1 MIKTIKRTCRKS
13 LSTISPTFASKVF
26 YKKRFK
32 RILDLKNPIT
42 LNEKLQWLKLN
53 TYNNNDLVTTCVDKY
68 KVREYLKE
76 KQCDHI
82 ANELIG
88 VWESAN
94 EIDWDSLPNKFV
106 LKCNHGAGYNI
117 VCTDK
122 TKFDVIE
129 ATRTLNKWM
138 KEDYWKLLAE
148 INYKYV
154 PKRIICEKFIETE
167 SGDLPDDYKVYC
179 FNGKPTYIMLCQG
192 RREGDTK
199 FYFLD
204 REWNIVPLNRD
215 SKAVGQDF
223 KIPKPEGIEEM
234 FKYAEILSEP
244 FPFVRADFYL
254 EHGRLIFGELT
265 FTPAGALDSNRLPET
280 DKLFGDLLELPNY

>member
-1 MIKTIKRTCRKS
+1 MKRLVKREIRKIIS
-13 LSTISPTFASKVF
+13 TLSPRMATQLL
-26 YKKRFK
+26 YRHRFNRK
-32 RILDLKNPIT
+32 LNLDNPVT

-53 TYNNNDLVTTCVDKY
+53 TYNNNDLVTTCIDKF

-76 KQCDHI
+76 KECDHI

-88 VWESAN
+88 VWENAN
-94 EIDWDSLPNKFV
+94 EIDWDALPNKFV

-117 VCTDK
+117 ICTDK

-129 ATRTLNKWM
+129 ATKTLNKWM
-138 KEDYWKLLAE
+138 NEDYWKLLAE
-148 INYKYV
+148 INYKYI

-167 SGDLPDDYKVYC
+167 SGELPDDYKIYC

-192 RREGDTK
+192 RREGNTK

-204 REWNIVPLNRD
+204 RDWNIVPLNKD
-215 SKAVGQDF
+215 SKEVSKDF
-223 KIPKPEGIEEM
+223 TIEKPEGIDKLYE
-234 FKYAEILSEP
+234 YAEKLSEP

-254 EHGRLIFGELT
+254 ENGKVYFGELT
-265 FTPAGALDSNRLPET
+265 FTPAAALDTKRLPET
-280 DKLFGDLLELPNY
+280 DKLFGDLLKLPS